1 MIALIVLPPLLL
13 LLAWLAEDYL
23 QGVANDCDHD
33 WPSKWGNKSI
43 NVYDFP

>member
-1 MIALIVLPPLLL
+1 MIKLLILLPPLLL

-33 WPSKWGNKSI
+33 
-43 NVYDFP
+43 